1 MYEQR
6 FDRWARSSYV
16 LGHIFNYMVPIVQSL
31 GKLCSKLVKE
41 DDEYLKLSDEDR
53 QLPKVKSE
61 VNERITI

>member
-1 MYEQR
+1 
-6 FDRWARSSYV
+6 
-16 LGHIFNYMVPIVQSL
+16 MVPIVQSV
-31 GKLCSKLVKE
+31 GKLYSKLVKE